1 MQNLIDSSKVFAL
14 GFQMQVR
21 TQLRMKD
28 ANLGTKKQ
36 TCDLDHEADIQSRA

>member
-1 MQNLIDSSKVFAL
+1 MTKNLTDSSKVFVL

-28 ANLGTKKQ
+28 ANLNTKKQ
-36 TCDLDHEADIQSRA
+36 TCDLDHEA